1 MRARLLYAVI
11 AAAVLG
17 TAPAHAADTNAA
29 LDLVR
34 KECSAC
40 HGPRGISVAP
50 TFPNLAGQQ
59 AVYLEA
65 QLRAFRDHSRADP
78 HAQAFMW
85 GMAAQLTDAAIR
97 DIAAHFAAQPPA
109 RGVPADPA
117 EVAAGKK
124 IYEEGIPVQSVP
136 ACQSCH
142 RPGAEG
148 NGPFP
153 RLAGQHRRYL
163 EKQLEVFAV
172 NLRANEVMHATAQ
185 TLTALQISQLAAYLS
200 SR

>member
-1 MRARLLYAVI
+1 MKSGLLYAALVI
-11 AAAVLG
+11 TILG
-17 TAPAHAADTNAA
+17 MQPAHAADNTAA
-29 LDLVR
+29 LDLIR
-34 KECSAC
+34 RECSAC

-85 GMAAQLTDAAIR
+85 GMAAQLTDAAIKE
-97 DIAAHFAAQPPA
+97 IAAHFAAQPPA
-109 RGVPADPA
+109 RGVPADPT

-124 IYEEGIPVQSVP
+124 IYEEGIPAQSVP

-142 RPGAEG
+142 RPDAEG

-172 NLRANEVMHATAQ
+172 NLRANEIMHATAQ

-200 SR
+200 AR